1 VLFSLLPEESYRK
14 LLRVERYGLII
25 LMVLLWT
32 DILDTPLSA
41 ARGWVMDLLSSAAW
55 KPFEWLAGI

>member
-1 VLFSLLPEESYRK
+1 MIL
-14 LLRVERYGLII
+14 